1 MTIFKCFRA
10 DNCLKPIKEVQNL
23 LKITPEGRYPKDSF
37 QRYVFKCFRAYNCV
51 KSIKEV
57 QNLLKKVQFISWYM
71 QQMAENHT
79 QRAIVNQ
86 TRRTVA
92 SHKLF
97 ITVWG
102 SGSERAL

>member
-57 QNLLKKVQFISWYM
+57 RNLLKKFNLYPGICNKWQ
-71 QQMAENHT
+71 
-79 QRAIVNQ
+79 
-86 TRRTVA
+86 
-92 SHKLF
+92 K
-97 ITVWG
+97 ITPKG
-102 SGSERAL
+102 R